1 MNAKTLIAAAS
12 LTLLSAAPAAWA
24 QYDRY
29 DHNDRRYPDSRQIER
44 VVAEAH
50 QISETATYMS
60 RQAQRYSRR
69 PSGREAEALDRL
81 RDLSNRAIHFER
93 EVGRYRQD
101 PRHTSADFQAMVD
114 SFNYAERAVQRIN
127 GRPYVD
133 RGMDR
138 IAGYL
143 DELAPYYGQE
153 AGFRSRYGYRD
164 RDRDGDRNRDGYRDR
179 GDDRDRGND
188 RDGYR
193 PPVR

>member
-12 LTLLSAAPAAWA
+12 LTLLGAAPAAWA
-24 QYDRY
+24 QYDRNGNDRY
-29 DHNDRRYPDSRQIER
+29 DRRYDSAQIDR

-50 QISETATYMS
+50 QISETAVSMS
-60 RQAQRYSRR
+60 RQAERYGRR
-69 PSGREAEALDRL
+69 QSGREAEALDRL

-101 PRHTSADFQAMVD
+101 PRHTSADFQVMVD
-114 SFNYAERAVQRIN
+114 AFNSAERAVRRIN

-164 RDRDGDRNRDGYRDR
+164 RDRDGYRDRDRDGYRDR
-179 GDDRDRGND
+179 GDDRD
-188 RDGYR
+188 GYR